1 MVIRY
6 ERKEEETT
14 VLGAWVSEGVAE
26 IAPVFPQNL
35 IHCYSNRI
43 FTSTVATTGLEIVLA
58 MQDPTR
64 KETEVIASARI
75 GLDVVVE
82 KPEVMLSR
90 RRSRSA
96 CFQSGTLSHSRWW
109 VSWFQLTAM

>member
-1 MVIRY
+1 MCCSDGVVIRY

-14 VLGAWVSEGVAE
+14 VLGDWVSEGVAE
-26 IAPVFPQNL
+26 IAPVFSQDL

-43 FTSTVATTGLEIVLA
+43 FTSTVATTALEIVLA

-82 KPEVMLSR
+82 KPEVMLKPPQKP
-90 RRSRSA
+90 
-96 CFQSGTLSHSRWW
+96 F
-109 VSWFQLTAM
+109 